1 MIIDIATGVVFAV
14 AVLYILYK
22 FDKPA
27 VTEVEDASRACLADD
42 IYDDEAKAENLL
54 DTPELTQN
62 ASSEAGN

>member
-27 VTEVEDASRACLADD
+27 VTEVEDD

-54 DTPELTQN
+54 DTPEIAQN